1 MTQSTIARAIAARW
15 RWLLAGLLLA
25 ALLMRLHGIGFGLPA
40 LNDPDELMF
49 ELGAIRMMRTLSLDP
64 GWFGHP
70 ATTTRPREC
79 PRSSIARTMAV
90 SVGEVSM
97 SDTKLPSIFISSSA
111 NCRSSASD
119 V

>member
-49 ELGAIRMMRTLSLDP
+49 ELGAIRMMRTPSLDP

-70 ATTTRPREC
+70 ATTTMELLTL
-79 PRSSIARTMAV
+79 INAGV
-90 SVGEVSM
+90 FGVGHSV
-97 SDTKLPSIFISSSA
+97 
-111 NCRSSASD
+111 R
-119 V
+119 